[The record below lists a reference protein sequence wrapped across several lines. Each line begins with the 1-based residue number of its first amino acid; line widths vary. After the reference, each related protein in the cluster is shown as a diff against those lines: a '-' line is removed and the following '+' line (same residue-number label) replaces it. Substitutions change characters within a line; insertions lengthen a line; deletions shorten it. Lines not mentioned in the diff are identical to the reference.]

1 MLLRAT
7 GSMNLHRVYSLQFTV
22 YSLQSLHVNTHHTHT
37 FILSLVSGDILD
49 YSATCPGALL
59 YIINLFAKLVVSRL
73 SPSKILALVNKLSQ
87 QTLSFS

>member
-22 YSLQSLHVNTHHTHT
+22 YSLQSIHVPHHTRT
-37 FILSLVSGDILD
+37 FILSLVSGDIFD
-49 YSATCPGALL
+49 CSATCSGALQ

>member
-59 YIINLFAKLVVSRL
+59 YIIHLFAKLVSRL

>member
-22 YSLQSLHVNTHHTHT
+22 YSLQSLHVTHHTHT

-59 YIINLFAKLVVSRL
+59 YIIILFAKLVSRL
-73 SPSKILALVNKLSQ
+73 SPSKILALVHKLSQ
-87 QTLSFS
+87 QTLS